1 MPMVVPAPGRFST
14 TTLCLS
20 SVDRCCASSR
30 ATTSTGEPGVN
41 GAIILIGRAG

>member
-20 SVDRCCASSR
+20 WVERCCASSR

-41 GAIILIGRAG
+41 GAIIRIGRAG

>member
-14 TTLCLS
+14 TTLWPSCA
-20 SVDRCCASSR
+20 DRCCARSR

-41 GAIILIGRAG
+41 GAIILIGRDG